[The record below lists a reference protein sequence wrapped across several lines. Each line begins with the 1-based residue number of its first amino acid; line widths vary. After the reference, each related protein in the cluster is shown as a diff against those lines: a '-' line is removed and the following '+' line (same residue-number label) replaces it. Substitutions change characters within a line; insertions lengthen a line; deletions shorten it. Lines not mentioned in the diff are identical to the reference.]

1 MDNITQAFIK
11 ARKASGLTQKEL
23 AAKAGVDQAD
33 ISKLERGT
41 TNPTISMLNRLAQ
54 AMDMQLNIDF
64 ICEKETKA
72 KDKEYL
78 EIRLPQYLKNDIE
91 ALEDGRKRK
100 VSVLDCLYNEVQSSI
115 NTAYYDGV
123 IDGAQADYLRSKYL

>member
-11 ARKASGLTQKEL
+11 ARKASGMTQKEL

-33 ISKLERGT
+33 ISKLERGM
-41 TNPTISMLNRLAQ
+41 TNPTISLLNRLAQ
-54 AMDMQLNIDF
+54 GMNMQLNIDF
-64 ICEKETKA
+64 TYEKETQA
-72 KDKEYL
+72 KDYL
-78 EIRLPQYLKNDIE
+78 EIRLPKYLQNDIE
-91 ALEDGRKRK
+91 ALEDGRIRK